1 MKKVFE
7 LKKKGYDSRI
17 RNYNQEMFI
26 DSIKKTLKKYNKLV
40 ISWGLDSLI
49 GIQPWNTRPHAKAVP
64 RGKYREMLYANVEML
79 KNQADYFKMNVINFA
94 KNNAKY
100 QFKDDS
106 IHTTPASAQL
116 IADEYFLYIKE
127 NYNDKIASIIN
138 LEN

>member
-1 MKKVFE
+1 
-7 LKKKGYDSRI
+7 
-17 RNYNQEMFI
+17 
-26 DSIKKTLKKYNKLV
+26 
-40 ISWGLDSLI
+40 
-49 GIQPWNTRPHAKAVP
+49 
-64 RGKYREMLYANVEML
+64 
-79 KNQADYFKMNVINFA
+79 MNVINFA

-127 NYNDKIASIIN
+127 NYNDKIAGIIN